1 MIVGECFFVFLYVS
15 YVIGV
20 FASVFFM
27 ADNLIDVN
35 PLTLFVAFCPVLHWV
50 VVVKLFLR
58 RDRNGVLRKWID
70 EYKKIWRKEDGR

>member
-1 MIVGECFFVFLYVS
+1 MSVVVEFFVFLYA
-15 YVIGV
+15 IGV
-20 FASVFFM
+20 FASIFVM

-35 PLTLFVAFCPVLHWV
+35 PLTLFAAFCPVLHWV
-50 VVVKLFLR
+50 VVVKLFRR